1 MLIEKAP
8 FEFVLKNKVRFGLGI
23 VKELPSILQ
32 EFGFE
37 RIGFVI
43 DKNVY
48 EHFEPLPKL
57 VKNLENKLQKIVIH
71 LYSQKFEPTYEF
83 LDVVKNEFKQGNQ
96 SLVDCIVGIGGGSS
110 MDTAKVVAIL
120 CTNHGPAITY
130 RGFPKNLNNPLPV
143 ITIPSTAGTGSE
155 LVYYA
160 SIIDSDTKVKM
171 GVNDPNNYPILALLD
186 PEIVALAP
194 KSVAISSGCDALI
207 HALESFVSV
216 KSNEVTR
223 TFSKQAFGLIINTLP
238 KLVND
243 MGNTKYWG
251 KMQWGAYLAMVGLS
265 NASSGPAGALSYHL
279 GCHFNVPHG
288 IAGAVF
294 IGKITRINHELKYY
308 DYSDLYPLLES
319 HDPLITDKKVRSEIV
334 VKCVEDALKALEI
347 PKSLNYFG
355 VTKDDYSG
363 FFTFATEKAKTAF
376 DFNPVKYSKDVISQF
391 LQELICPEDSLS

>member
-1 MLIEKAP
+1 MLIEKVP
-8 FEFVLKNKVRFGLGI
+8 FEFVLKNKVRFGPGI

-57 VKNLENKLQKIVIH
+57 VKDLEKKFQKIVIH

-83 LDVVKNEFKQGNQ
+83 LDVVKNEFKQGTQ
-96 SLVDCIVGIGGGSS
+96 PLVDCIVGIGGGSS
-110 MDTAKVVAIL
+110 MDTAKVVALL
-120 CTNHGPAITY
+120 CTNHGPAISY
-130 RGFPKNLNNPLPV
+130 RGFPKNLNKPLPM
-143 ITIPSTAGTGSE
+143 ITTPSTAGTGSE

-186 PEIVALAP
+186 PEVVAIAP

-207 HALESFVSV
+207 HALESFVSI

-223 TFSKQAFGLIINTLP
+223 IFSKQAFGLIINTLP

-243 MGNTKYWG
+243 MRNLEHWS

-265 NASSGPAGALSYHL
+265 NASSGPSGALSYYL

-294 IGKITRINHELKYY
+294 IGKITRINHELEYY
-308 DYSDLYPLLES
+308 DYSDLYSLLEA
-319 HDPLITDKKVRSEIV
+319 HNPLITDKRERSELV
-334 VKCVEDALKALEI
+334 VNAVESFLEVLEI
-347 PKSLNYFG
+347 PGNLSDFG
-355 VTKDDYSG
+355 VTKKDYPG
-363 FFTFATEKAKTAF
+363 FFKYSTEDAKKAF
-376 DFNPVKYSKDVISQF
+376 DFNPVQYSKEVISQL
-391 LQELICPEDSLS
+391 LQNLIFS